1 MVSRLLI
8 TASVCAMVLA
18 GTCGRETP
26 APERPTS
33 RSTESPTA
41 IPTSEPTH
49 TPAAIIGPNEAW
61 VHYDAAIRIEPG
73 IRLAFYVRGNALYGL
88 GQFQLAIRDY
98 DKALRLDPKFVL
110 GYLIRGLALNEL
122 DQHMQAVENYDQ
134 AINLSP
140 DFTHAFIGRALAHAA
155 LGNDSRSSTGYRPGR

>member
-8 TASVCAMVLA
+8 TASVGVMALA
-18 GTCGRETP
+18 GACEGKTS
-26 APERPTS
+26 APERPAS

-73 IRLAFYVRGNALYGL
+73 IPLAFYVRGNALLRVGPVPSGDTGL
-88 GQFQLAIRDY
+88 R
-98 DKALRLDPKFVL
+98 
-110 GYLIRGLALNEL
+110 
-122 DQHMQAVENYDQ
+122 
-134 AINLSP
+134 
-140 DFTHAFIGRALAHAA
+140 
-155 LGNDSRSSTGYRPGR
+155 